1 MCPAIAPSTPAPVEE
16 YAVSRYARAHVSN
29 ETLHQCAIT
38 HAGSERGATAE
49 LLADLA
55 EIDVRKFY
63 VAKAYPSLFAYC
75 VAELKLSE
83 DAAYNRIKVARTG
96 RRFPVVFEAI
106 ASGRLSL
113 TAVILLG
120 PHLTETTAPVLLSAA
135 MDKSKLDVE
144 KLLAE
149 SFPRMDMPAYVAP
162 IPSHSCGA
170 SSEPSAP
177 AATQASALEE
187 AAPNQLVPEP
197 VDSGIRSKVKP
208 LAPQRFEI
216 HFSMSDSAHEKL
228 RYLQNLL
235 GFEAGELGRLFEDA
249 LDARI
254 REVEKQKFAATD
266 QPRRSRG
273 SSNPRH
279 IPSKVKRAVW
289 KRDRAQCTFV
299 SDDGRRCEERR
310 GLQFDHMLE
319 VARGGEAT
327 VEGIRLRCWAHNQY
341 EAERTFG
348 SEFMRHKRTAA
359 KEARDS
365 VKGPDQRAVS

>member
-1 MCPAIAPSTPAPVEE
+1 V
-16 YAVSRYARAHVSN
+16 YAVSRYARSHVSS
-29 ETLHQCAIT
+29 ETLHQCAIS

-55 EIDVRKFY
+55 EIDVRKLY
-63 VAKAYPSLFAYC
+63 VAMAYPSLFAYC

-83 DAAYNRIKVARTG
+83 DAAYNRIKAARTG

-106 ASGRLSL
+106 ANGRLSL

-120 PHLTETTAPVLLSAA
+120 PHLTETTAPALLSAA
-135 MDKSKLDVE
+135 MDKAKLDVE

-149 SFPRMDMPAYVAP
+149 CFPRTDIPAYVAP
-162 IPSHSCGA
+162 IPPPFSGV
-170 SSEPSAP
+170 SSEPSSRATRQTSAP
-177 AATQASALEE
+177 EE

-197 VDSGIRSKVKP
+197 VDSGLRSKVKP

-228 RYLQNLL
+228 RYLQDLL
-235 GFEAGELGRLFEDA
+235 GFEAGELGQLFEDA

-266 QPRRSRG
+266 QPRPSRG

-279 IPSKVKRAVW
+279 IPPNVKRAVW
-289 KRDRAQCTFV
+289 KRDSAQCTFV

-310 GLQFDHMLE
+310 GLQFDHVLE

-348 SEFMRHKRTAA
+348 SEFMRHKRIAA

-365 VKGPDQRAVS
+365 AKGSDQRAAS